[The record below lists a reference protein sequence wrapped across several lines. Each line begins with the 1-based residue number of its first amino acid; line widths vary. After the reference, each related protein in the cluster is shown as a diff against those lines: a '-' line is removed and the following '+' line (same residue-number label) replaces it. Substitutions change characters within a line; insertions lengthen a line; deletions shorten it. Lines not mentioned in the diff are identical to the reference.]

1 MILMN
6 DFKAESKILKEDML
20 AAVSRVIDSG
30 WYVLGHEVEA
40 FEQVWS
46 EVCGVSHA
54 VGVGNGMDAIEIIL
68 RSLQIGPP
76 AMWGTE

>member
-30 WYVLGHEVEA
+30 WYVLGHELEA
-40 FEQVWS
+40 FEQCMVLLGEKDLAGLVGAIQRGVWQ
-46 EVCGVSHA
+46 GA
-54 VGVGNGMDAIEIIL
+54 
-68 RSLQIGPP
+68 
-76 AMWGTE
+76 

>member
-30 WYVLGHEVEA
+30 WYVLGHETPLDTKIQ
-40 FEQVWS
+40 FRS
-46 EVCGVSHA
+46 VCEFNH
-54 VGVGNGMDAIEIIL
+54 
-68 RSLQIGPP
+68 
-76 AMWGTE
+76 